1 MSPVQRAA
9 LPMIYPAVATASMI
23 GKQVVQRAYLGDFV
37 HATLKSKEILL
48 FAAPENESDNF
59 QVVSNMKRRSYVAR
73 NLVY

>member
-1 MSPVQRAA
+1 
-9 LPMIYPAVATASMI
+9 MI

-37 HATLKSKEILL
+37 RATLKSKEILL